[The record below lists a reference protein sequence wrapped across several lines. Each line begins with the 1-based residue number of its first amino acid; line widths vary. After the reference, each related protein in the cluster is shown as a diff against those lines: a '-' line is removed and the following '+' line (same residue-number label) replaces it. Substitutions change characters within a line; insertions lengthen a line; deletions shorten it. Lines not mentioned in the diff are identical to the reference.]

1 MVAKES
7 KRQKK
12 LHSHVIYRYLTR
24 ELFIYFFIAFLFFF
38 AVFFVNQ
45 ILLTIEELLKQR
57 VPLNDVLRLILYSL
71 PSVVATSAPFAT
83 LVGFLMCLGRFVSD
97 NEILV
102 LRSTG
107 HKYFSI
113 FLPVIV
119 LALGI
124 SVVSFVVNDYLLP
137 LGNLKYNELGR
148 KIQLTNPAV
157 QLESNSVKRT
167 KDSTLVIGNV
177 EDSTVSDLILFDF
190 DEAGNERIV
199 ISGNTQII
207 APKDPAIIMQLEMEN
222 PNVVFFYNKDSDTYD
237 FLESESAIM
246 NIFESSIDSSSGYLN
261 PREMTFVDLK
271 KEYDNMKLSS
281 FISSTMVNYY
291 EMELHKKFSLP
302 FGSLFFAFLA
312 MPVALLFGK
321 KNGQTVGLII
331 GIVVSVLYW
340 ALMILGQTWGQTQGR
355 FAFSVMWAPNALMG
369 FGGIIL
375 YFRLRKK

>member
-1 MVAKES
+1 MW
-7 KRQKK
+7 KK
-12 LHSHVIYRYLTR
+12 NKALPTSHVIYKYLTR

-57 VPLNDVLRLILYSL
+57 VPLQDVIRLVWYSL

-107 HKYFSI
+107 HRYFAI

-137 LGNLKYNELGR
+137 LGNLKYNELTR
-148 KIQLTNPAV
+148 QILFSNPAV

-177 EDSTVSDLILFDF
+177 DDTLVSDLVLFDF
-190 DEAGNERIV
+190 DESGDERLVLAGKTN
-199 ISGNTQII
+199 II
-207 APKDPAIIMQLEMEN
+207 APEDPAVIMQLEMEE
-222 PNVVFFYNKDSDTYD
+222 PIVVFLQKTSHGNYDYMVSDSAY
-237 FLESESAIM
+237 M
-246 NIFESSIDSSSGYLN
+246 NIFESSFDNSNGYLN
-261 PREMTFVDLK
+261 PREMTFSDLNA
-271 KEYDNMKLSS
+271 EYQNMKTSS
-281 FISSTMVNYY
+281 SVGRIMLNYY

-331 GIVVSVLYW
+331 GIIVCVLYW
-340 ALMILGQTWGQTQGR
+340 AMMILGQTWGQRQGR
-355 FAFSVMWAPNALMG
+355 FAFYVMWAPNALIG
-369 FGGIIL
+369 FGGIML

>member
-113 FLPVIV
+113 FSLYCS
-119 LALGI
+119 L
-124 SVVSFVVNDYLLP
+124 Y
-137 LGNLKYNELGR
+137 E
-148 KIQLTNPAV
+148 
-157 QLESNSVKRT
+157 
-167 KDSTLVIGNV
+167 
-177 EDSTVSDLILFDF
+177 
-190 DEAGNERIV
+190 
-199 ISGNTQII
+199 
-207 APKDPAIIMQLEMEN
+207 
-222 PNVVFFYNKDSDTYD
+222 VVFFSCY
-237 FLESESAIM
+237 I
-246 NIFESSIDSSSGYLN
+246 
-261 PREMTFVDLK
+261 
-271 KEYDNMKLSS
+271 
-281 FISSTMVNYY
+281 
-291 EMELHKKFSLP
+291 KF
-302 FGSLFFAFLA
+302 F
-312 MPVALLFGK
+312 
-321 KNGQTVGLII
+321 
-331 GIVVSVLYW
+331 
-340 ALMILGQTWGQTQGR
+340 
-355 FAFSVMWAPNALMG
+355 
-369 FGGIIL
+369 
-375 YFRLRKK
+375 

>member
-1 MVAKES
+1 
-7 KRQKK
+7 
-12 LHSHVIYRYLTR
+12 
-24 ELFIYFFIAFLFFF
+24 
-38 AVFFVNQ
+38 
-45 ILLTIEELLKQR
+45 
-57 VPLNDVLRLILYSL
+57 
-71 PSVVATSAPFAT
+71 
-83 LVGFLMCLGRFVSD
+83 MCLGRFVSD

-124 SVVSFVVNDYLLP
+124 SGVSFVVNDYLLP

-157 QLESNSVKRT
+157 QLESNSVKTT

>member
-1 MVAKES
+1 MWWNKNKA
-7 KRQKK
+7 
-12 LHSHVIYRYLTR
+12 LPTSHVIYKYLTR
-24 ELFIYFFIAFLFFF
+24 ELFIYFSIAFLFFF

-57 VPLNDVLRLILYSL
+57 VPMKDVIRLIWYSL

-107 HKYFSI
+107 HNYFSI
-113 FLPVIV
+113 FLPVII
-119 LALGI
+119 LSLGI

-137 LGNLKYNELGR
+137 LGNLKYNELTR
-148 KIQLTNPAV
+148 QIMVTNPAV

-167 KDSTLVIGNV
+167 KNSTLVIGTV
-177 EDSTVSDLILFDF
+177 KDTTVSDLVLFDF
-190 DEAGNERIV
+190 DDSGEERVIVAGK
-199 ISGNTQII
+199 TDII
-207 APKDPAIIMQLEMEN
+207 APEDPAVIMQLEMEN
-222 PNVVFFYNKDSDTYD
+222 PSVVFFDNKNYDNYDYMLSD
-237 FLESESAIM
+237 SAIM
-246 NIFESSIDSSSGYLN
+246 NIFESSIDTSSGYLN

-271 KEYDNMKLSS
+271 TEFEKMKESS
-281 FISSTMVNYY
+281 VISMIMLNYY

-331 GIVVSVLYW
+331 GIVVCVLYW
-340 ALMILGQTWGQTQGR
+340 AIMILGQTWGQRQGR
-355 FAFSVMWAPNALMG
+355 FAFGVMWAPNALMG
-369 FGGIIL
+369 FGGTIL
-375 YFRLRKK
+375 YFKLRKK